1 MKLPG
6 EDTKGF
12 AMSEEA
18 RPEGAQAER
27 LRHIQQLAD
36 QARADLDEMTAGDT
50 HKPETE
56 VEDSGDPTPP
66 GHA

>member
-1 MKLPG
+1 
-6 EDTKGF
+6 
-12 AMSEEA
+12 MSEEA

-50 HKPETE
+50 QKPETE
-56 VEDSGDPTPP
+56 VEDTGDPAAP
-66 GHA
+66 GHG